1 MAEIKLYGNAVNGD
15 GKYIISPF
23 DIAAP
28 KADGKTAYTED
39 DKSDDKNIVSYINS
53 KVASLTS
60 GIGAVKTGIQSA
72 SFVEPTLSPNV
83 GGSATTELTITAKDG
98 STAKPKL
105 TVGLPSADTIVTS
118 ANSYINLISV
128 VNKLGTSY
136 NTLNTTVTEINGSG
150 TGYRKADTETLKSAK
165 DYTDKQ
171 ITGALGTVYKVKG
184 TKSLTEIK
192 ALTDVKEGDVYNV
205 SNDFL
210 IDGKH
215 YSEYTNIVFLADSSS
230 VVYNDKTGFGGIQVD
245 ALGGVQDLSDYAL
258 KAETVHSV
266 SITTPNDITLD
277 TNDKVIGRAIFI
289 RDNDSTTME
298 IKAKLPRSLIT
309 AYKEGYLTSKN
320 NKISLETGIKY
331 LGDSDSSLVIHPL
344 AYQSA
349 SGSITFINATVS
361 TPPTMSL
368 TVQGELG
375 TTYSDRY
382 SIPTISPGNYGFAAA
397 GAGINVNN
405 GVISIPENSFNASNY
420 LSISYTT
427 KGDNGKYFLLD
438 IVCSGKGSDDVIPLQ
453 KCDSTTLGIKIEAGH
468 GTEDILLLQKDNR
481 LALKADKLIGKVD
494 TNTTN
499 ITSLEKRVAA
509 LETLLSL
516 A

>member
-28 KADGKTAYTED
+28 KADGKTAYTDD
-39 DKSDDKNIVSYINS
+39 DKADNKNIVSYINS
-53 KVASLTS
+53 KVGSLTS
-60 GIGAVKTGIQSA
+60 VIGAVKPGIQSA
-72 SFVEPTLSPNV
+72 SFVAPTLSPNV
-83 GGSATTELTITAKDG
+83 GGSTTTELTITAKDG
-98 STAKPKL
+98 STAKSKL
-105 TVGLPSADTIVTS
+105 TIGLPSADTIVTG
-118 ANSYINLISV
+118 ANSYINLIKEFKSLQ
-128 VNKLGTSY
+128 NSY
-136 NTLNTTVTEINGSG
+136 STLNTTVTAINGSD
-150 TGYRKADTETLKSAK
+150 TGYRKGDKDTLKSANE
-165 DYTDKQ
+165 YTDKQ

-230 VVYNDKTGFGGIQVD
+230 VVYNDKTGFGGAQVD
-245 ALGGVQDLSDYAL
+245 ALGGVQDLSDYSL
-258 KAETVHSV
+258 NAETVKNISV
-266 SITTPNDITLD
+266 TVPTDTTLSAD
-277 TNDKVIGRAIFI
+277 DKVIGRAIFI
-289 RDNDSTTME
+289 RGNDSTTME
-298 IKAKLPRSLIT
+298 IKAKLPGNLVKSKST
-309 AYKEGYLTSKN
+309 AYLKSNNHQLSLYTGLTD
-320 NKISLETGIKY
+320 L
-331 LGDSDSSLVIHPL
+331 SDSAIHVRQL
-344 AYQSA
+344 SYQD
-349 SGSITFINATVS
+349 VS
-361 TPPTMSL
+361 TSISFSTSTSSDSPAMHIAAK
-368 TVQGELG
+368 GELG
-375 TTYSDRY
+375 TTYTVWY
-382 SIPTISPGNYGFAAA
+382 TIPTISPDNYGFAAA
-397 GAGINVNN
+397 GKGINVNN
-405 GVISIPENSFNASNY
+405 GVISIPENGFSTSKY
-420 LSISYTT
+420 LSISYITNE
-427 KGDNGKYFLLD
+427 DNGKDFLLD
-438 IVCSGKGSDDVIPLQ
+438 IVCSSKGSADVIPLQ

>member
-28 KADGKTAYTED
+28 KADGKTAYTDD
-39 DKSDDKNIVSYINS
+39 DKSDNKNIVYYINS

-72 SFVEPTLSPNV
+72 SFVEPTLSPAV

-98 STAKPKL
+98 SSAKPKL

-118 ANSYINLISV
+118 ASAYINLIKDFKNLQSSH
-128 VNKLGTSY
+128 T
-136 NTLNTTVTEINGSG
+136 TLNTTVAEINGSD

-230 VVYNDKTGFGGIQVD
+230 VVYNVKTGFSGVQVD
-245 ALGGVQDLSDYAL
+245 ALGGVQDLSDYSL
-258 KAETVHSV
+258 KAETVQSV
-266 SITTPNDITLD
+266 SITTPNDITLGAD
-277 TNDKVIGRAIFI
+277 DKLIGRAIFI
-289 RDNDSTTME
+289 RANDSTTME
-298 IKAKLPRSLIT
+298 IKAKLPGNLVTVNSV
-309 AYKEGYLTSKN
+309 GYLTSEN
-320 NKISLETGIKY
+320 NKILLETG
-331 LGDSDSSLVIHPL
+331 LMSLDGVYEPL
-344 AYQSA
+344 DINPLSYQNVSADITFSTSTA
-349 SGSITFINATVS
+349 SGN
-361 TPPTMSL
+361 PMMSL
-368 TVQGELG
+368 TARGELG
-375 TTYSDRY
+375 TTYLNRY
-382 SIPTISPGNYGFAAA
+382 SIPTISSGNYGFAAA

-405 GVISIPENSFNASNY
+405 GVISIPENSFNTSKY

-427 KGDNGKYFLLD
+427 NGDNGKDFLLD
-438 IVCSGKGSDDVIPLQ
+438 IVCSSKGSVDVIPLQ
-453 KCDSTTLGIKIEAGH
+453 KCDSTTLGIKIEAGR
-468 GTEDILLLQKDNR
+468 GTEDILLLQKDNH

-499 ITSLEKRVAA
+499 ITSLEKRVTA